1 MENLRKGVIY
11 AIVTAVLWGFLAVAL
26 KVGSQHVDSVT
37 IVWFRFTLAFSV
49 LLAYHLVKKPN
60 ELKILIRPPLIL
72 VIAAL
77 GLAWNYMGFMLGI
90 EYTSPANT
98 QVVIQTGPITLALIG
113 IIFFR
118 ERMNLQQMIGFAL
131 AVIGLAFFY
140 HNQLKLMFDAEA
152 EYNKGFVFI
161 LSGAFAWVI
170 YAVMQ
175 KKLVMKYSAAS
186 LNLFL
191 FGLPVILFFPF
202 TDLQSLTQ
210 LHWGWWLLL
219 VAFGLNTLVAYGS
232 LALALK
238 YIEASKVSIIIVM
251 NPIIT
256 FVTMAILSYLEV
268 SWIPAEK
275 FSVLTILG
283 ALIVLA
289 GAVLVIRK
297 KK

>member
-11 AIVTAVLWGFLAVAL
+11 AIITAVLWGFLAVAL
-26 KVGSQHVDSVT
+26 KVGSRHVDSVT

-49 LLAYHLVKKPN
+49 LLAYHLVKRPG
-60 ELKILIRPPLIL
+60 ELKILVRPPLIL

-118 ERMNLQQMIGFAL
+118 ERMSLRQMIGFGL
-131 AVIGLAFFY
+131 AVVGLAFFY
-140 HNQLKLMFDAEA
+140 HNQLKLMFGAEA
-152 EYNKGFVFI
+152 QYNKGFIFI

-175 KKLVMKYSAAS
+175 KKLVMKYSASS

-191 FGLPVILFFPF
+191 FGLPVVLFFPF

-219 VAFGLNTLVAYGS
+219 VAFGLNTLIAYGS

-238 YIEASKVSIIIVM
+238 YLEASKVSIIIVM

-256 FVTMAILSYLEV
+256 FVAMAILSYLEV
-268 SWIPAEK
+268 SWIPAER

-283 ALIVLA
+283 ALIVLT
-289 GAVLVIRK
+289 GAVMVIRK